1 MFLPFSLIL
10 SELINLLVIMEVI
23 IIEKLLVRILVI
35 DSSSPGS
42 TQYISLHSVI
52 IVYFMLSLFVLNPA
66 LSFID

>member
-23 IIEKLLVRILVI
+23 IIEKLLVRIFVI
-35 DSSSPGS
+35 DQSSPGS

-52 IVYFMLSLFVLNPA
+52 IV
-66 LSFID
+66 

>member
-35 DSSSPGS
+35 DNSSPGS
-42 TQYISLHSVI
+42 TQYISFRSMI